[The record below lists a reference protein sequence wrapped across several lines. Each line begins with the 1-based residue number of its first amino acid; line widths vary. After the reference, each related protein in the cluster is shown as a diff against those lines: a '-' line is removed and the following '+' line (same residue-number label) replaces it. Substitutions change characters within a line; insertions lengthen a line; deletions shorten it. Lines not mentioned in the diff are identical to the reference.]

1 MRHAQKYVRRHHP
14 DRPRHRGIREGQ
26 QQAREALARAPP
38 RDADARRPDGFS
50 GRVEEARQPRRD
62 GAAQRSV
69 ALVRA
74 VLEAALG
81 GAYLR
86 VGEGEGAGVRELRYG
101 EETWVLASRVR
112 G

>member
-1 MRHAQKYVRRHHP
+1 MRHAQKYVGATIQTALVTAGSVKVSS
-14 DRPRHRGIREGQ
+14 RP
-26 QQAREALARAPP
+26 ATPWLSPP

-50 GRVEEARQPRRD
+50 RRVEEARQPRRD